1 MNILQKELNL
11 QQKQFNE
18 KCIGLEMKV
27 LVEKI
32 GKKRNQFVGRSEYLQ
47 PVHIISKENLIGKIV
62 KVKIKS
68 LTSFSLHGTLS

>member
-1 MNILQKELNL
+1 ME
-11 QQKQFNE
+11 
-18 KCIGLEMKV
+18 V

-47 PVHIISKENLIGKIV
+47 PVHIISREDLIGKLV

-68 LTSFSLHGTLS
+68 LTSFSLHGKLS